1 MFVVNSSLMI
11 KSVLVKFIGL
21 VGDSFS
27 KESLKYILSG
37 YCP

>member
-11 KSVLVKFIGL
+11 KSMLVKFIGL
-21 VGDSFS
+21 VSDSYS
-27 KESLKYILSG
+27 KESLKYILSE